1 MCPAPRSANFFDD
14 AGCTQNGGIGVDIR
28 NPGCLG
34 EAGRGSVFIPN
45 TGLGTTPDNQF
56 CFVITH
62 GDGSCSCQ
70 SSSNTFTATGFCKV
84 LDPSD
89 QSYRFVGVSTH
100 GQRRLVVR
108 RTRTGADLFTGC
120 LRPQQLLSASSASR
134 ICHCRTTKPSGMNL
148 YEYERN
154 Y

>member
-1 MCPAPRSANFFDD
+1 MMFTAPARFALTLIAVASVAKADFFANFFDD
-14 AGCTQNGGIGVDIR
+14 AACSQNGGIGVDIR

-45 TGLGTTPDNQF
+45 TGLGTTDDNQF
-56 CFVITH
+56 CLVITH

-89 QSYRFVGVSTH
+89 QSYRFIS
-100 GQRRLVVR
+100 
-108 RTRTGADLFTGC
+108 GAC
-120 LRPQQLLSASSASR
+120 AANN
-134 ICHCRTTKPSGMNL
+134 C
-148 YEYERN
+148 
-154 Y
+154 

>member
-1 MCPAPRSANFFDD
+1 MMFTTTTRVVLTLVAAASVAKADFFANFFDD
-14 AGCTQNGGIGVDIR
+14 AACTQNGGIGVDIR
-28 NPGCLG
+28 NTGCLG

-45 TGLGTTPDNQF
+45 TGLGTTDDNQF

-89 QSYRFVGVSTH
+89 QSYRFVG
-100 GQRRLVVR
+100 
-108 RTRTGADLFTGC
+108 GACGPNNC
-120 LRPQQLLSASSASR
+120 
-134 ICHCRTTKPSGMNL
+134 
-148 YEYERN
+148 
-154 Y
+154 